1 MPRTAR
7 RQSSTGIYHI
17 MMRGIGK
24 QNIFEDDLDKKK
36 FIQILASTKE
46 KSGFRLFA
54 YCLMNNHV
62 HLLLKAENDPP
73 EIIIKRIGSNYV
85 YWYNTRYERVGH
97 LFQDRFKSE
106 PVENDDYLKTVI
118 RYIHYNP
125 VKGGFSKDLRYT
137 YSSYSAYENGQT
149 GGLADIEMPLE
160 RIGREEFFA
169 FHAQRCTDEC
179 MDITDT
185 VRHPITEE
193 AAAVLVRK
201 YGRADNITEFLAL
214 PQEKQEKAVIK
225 AHEKGASV
233 RQLVRVTG
241 VSKGIIEKWLR
252 NNR

>member
-1 MPRTAR
+1 ML
-7 RQSSTGIYHI
+7 
-17 MMRGIGK
+17 RGIGK

-36 FIQILASTKE
+36 FMQILAEGKE
-46 KSGFRLFA
+46 KSGFRLYA

-62 HLLLKAENDPP
+62 HLLLKVEKEPL
-73 EIIIKRIGSNYV
+73 EIIFKRIGSNYV

-125 VKGGFSKDLRYT
+125 VKGGLNKDLRYE
-137 YSSYSAYENGQT
+137 YSSYPSYENGNKD
-149 GGLADIEMPLE
+149 GLTDVEEPLE
-160 RIGREEFFA
+160 KIGREEFFA
-169 FHAQRCTDEC
+169 YHARRCTDEC
-179 MDITDT
+179 LDITESI
-185 VRHPITEE
+185 RHPITED
-193 AAAVLVRK
+193 AAAALVHK
-201 YGRADNITEFLAL
+201 YGRVDNITEFLAL
-214 PQEKQEKAVIK
+214 SQEKQEKAIIK

-252 NNR
+252 KNR